1 MVKHIVIWRLKER
14 AADRS
19 KAENASLI
27 KERLESL
34 RGKIP
39 GLMHLEVGMD
49 FDRGETAGD
58 LVLYSEFESRAALA
72 VYQAHPLH
80 KAVQSIVLEARTER
94 RVVDYEV

>member
-19 KAENASLI
+19 KSENASLI

-39 GLMHLEVGMD
+39 GLIHLEVGID
-49 FDRGETAGD
+49 FDRGENAGD
-58 LVLYSEFESRAALA
+58 LALYSEFESREALA
-72 VYQAHPLH
+72 VYQGHPLH
-80 KAVQSIVLEARTER
+80 KAIMPIVLEARTER
-94 RVVDYEV
+94 RVVDYEL